1 MIVKKHLEMKC
12 FKTTIFLLLVMSHVS
27 CLGNGAY
34 IITDTLVTVKGK
46 IIDKET
52 QEPIVG
58 KLFYEKLPYYDDMG
72 IGSSKA
78 DDGSYQ
84 LHMVKNVTYNL
95 KVNANGYETVE
106 QEITIVDENSS
117 LIMSKDFELS
127 SSKDSDKISLHNLI
141 FTRGRAVISKGS
153 YQELDDFA
161 DWLHEHKDVRFRLD
175 GHTDFQGNSE
185 ANMALSQE
193 RVDAVRKYLIKK
205 GVKGTQ
211 VKTKAF
217 GGSEPLSRER
227 TDETKKA
234 NRRVEVTIL

>member
-1 MIVKKHLEMKC
+1 MKC
-12 FKTTIFLLLVMSHVS
+12 FKTTLFLSLLVSSVS
-27 CLGNGAY
+27 CLGNGAFV
-34 IITDTLVTVKGK
+34 IADTLVTVKGK
-46 IIDKET
+46 IVDKET

-72 IGSSKA
+72 IGSSKPG
-78 DDGSYQ
+78 DGSYL

-95 KVNANGYETVE
+95 RVNANGYETVE
-106 QEITIVDENSS
+106 QKITIVDENSS

-127 SSKDSDKISLHNLI
+127 ANADSDKISLHNLI
-141 FTRGRAVISKGS
+141 FTRGRAVISKS
-153 YQELDDFA
+153 SHQELDEFA
-161 DWLHEHKDVRFRLD
+161 DWLHDHKDVRFRLD
-175 GHTDFQGNSE
+175 GHTDFQGNHE
-185 ANMALSQE
+185 ANMTLSQE

-205 GVKGTQ
+205 GVKGAR

-227 TDETKKA
+227 TDEAKKA